1 MVTDNFPDISFIEDA
16 TIEEVMATMIQDY
29 QDKYKELTGRE
40 VSLGQADPYRLI
52 MYACAVQIYQAMQYA
67 DYAGKMSFLKYANG
81 EYLDNLAAIRGVT
94 RLKATPA
101 TTT

>member
-40 VSLGQADPYRLI
+40 VSLGQADPYLSI
-52 MYACAVQIYQAMQYA
+52 LSA
-67 DYAGKMSFLKYANG
+67 
-81 EYLDNLAAIRGVT
+81 
-94 RLKATPA
+94 
-101 TTT
+101 